1 MASFIETVEATGG
14 TVNNQKLVQWVEEV
28 TRLCKPERVYWC
40 DGSDAEYQEMVR
52 LMIDAGIAIP
62 LDPNKRP
69 NSIYVRST
77 PADVARVEDRT
88 FICCHAKDDAGPTN
102 NWKDPVEMKSILM
115 KLFEG
120 SMAGR
125 TLFVI
130 PYCMGPI
137 DSPLAGFGVEL
148 SDSPYVVVNMH
159 IMARVG
165 SQVLAALG
173 EGEFVKGLH
182 SVGTPLEANAA
193 DTAWPS
199 SPREK
204 WICHFP
210 ETREAWSLLD
220 TDCPVNTVHKAQ
232 VL

>member
-1 MASFIETVEATGG
+1 
-14 TVNNQKLVQWVEEV
+14 
-28 TRLCKPERVYWC
+28 
-40 DGSDAEYQEMVR
+40 
-52 LMIDAGIAIP
+52 
-62 LDPNKRP
+62 
-69 NSIYVRST
+69 
-77 PADVARVEDRT
+77 
-88 FICCHAKDDAGPTN
+88 
-102 NWKDPVEMKSILM
+102 
-115 KLFEG
+115 
-120 SMAGR
+120 
-125 TLFVI
+125 
-130 PYCMGPI
+130 MGPI

-148 SDSPYVVVNMH
+148 TDSPYVVVNMH